1 MSTSVSI
8 PPDIIAFVSASTP
21 TLKNLTISAVWLGVS
36 IPLLI
41 VLFFFS
47 TEKLR
52 RKPIFILNAISISV
66 GIIMGLLN
74 VVLLFTSVTRP
85 DSPLND
91 ASLIAY
97 IVLLAFLP
105 FLIESILVMR
115 LIAVYPPRRTTT
127 KVLLAIFVPI
137 ALLKSGRL
145 ANLILW
151 VHRYSILIRTANYT
165 QLAVLSEGLPEAT
178 VEWTLQVVDN
188 ATSSSLFLWRLYK
201 NARLPAGLSRNN
213 GKSSYASQL
222 KGLFWISISNFVF
235 PCLFSITLLGLS
247 HSASHYQDLFEVF
260 LSSVYVQAIGVLL
273 ATVWAASSHW
283 DDGSQTLHGS
293 SQVSMR
299 FATNSDIDTTRQ
311 DTVTSGN
318 TMRLGV
324 VPDEII
330 LHSFKSSND
339 TDIEDNKQ

>member
-8 PPDIIAFVSASTP
+8 PPDIVAFVSASTP

-74 VVLLFTSVTRP
+74 VVLLVKF
-85 DSPLND
+85 
-91 ASLIAY
+91 
-97 IVLLAFLP
+97 LLTVQ
-105 FLIESILVMR
+105 I
-115 LIAVYPPRRTTT
+115 TTT

-145 ANLILW
+145 ANLVLW

-165 QLAVLSEGLPEAT
+165 ELAVLSEGLPEAT

-213 GKSSYASQL
+213 GKS
-222 KGLFWISISNFVF
+222 
-235 PCLFSITLLGLS
+235 
-247 HSASHYQDLFEVF
+247 
-260 LSSVYVQAIGVLL
+260 
-273 ATVWAASSHW
+273 SSHW

-330 LHSFKSSND
+330 LHSFKSSDD